1 MTNNHSSVNN
11 KPQFD
16 IRQSSLTTTLD
27 TMLYEKPSEQDRE
40 IKVIHQ
46 AKEFLGNE
54 YTTEEIKEII
64 TSFEYLLNNWTEE
77 YEKKIFNN
85 KTLKEIL
92 QSI

>member
-1 MTNNHSSVNN
+1 MTTNLSSVNN

-16 IRQSSLTTTLD
+16 MRQSSLSTTLD
-27 TMLYEKPSEQDRE
+27 TMLYKKSTEQDQE
-40 IKVIHQ
+40 IKVIHK

-64 TSFEYLLNNWTEE
+64 TSFDYLINNWTEE
-77 YEKKIFNN
+77 YEKKMFNN

-92 QSI
+92 RSI